1 MFNKKMIF
9 LGLASTLLLLGC
21 SDSSPSNPDREDLSS
36 SSTVSSSSV
45 ENSSSSID
53 STIPEGAKRAT
64 LDDLSKNMNLGTLLG
79 ADAYLTVGEKG
90 LFSLW
95 FFVKGETTED
105 KSHGWIVVQSD
116 FKDGII
122 QINED
127 VAIPAFDSS
136 PVGDAIQDMVKES
149 AYISFIVKKDSTI
162 HYAVNG
168 GDYIKASVVQL
179 MAPPGYV
186 SKASVLEN
194 QEITCEEGDKASFSV
209 EFFNDGRF
217 VRKNKNGTTSTWSA
231 GYYDVHRS
239 VLFLVPTYYYGS
251 TNALYNFKVEN
262 STLNLD
268 SLSCT
273 KKSFETTIW
282 KKNDIAKAWVSQD
295 SLNWTFI
302 LNESGSF
309 SLKADR
315 QTVAKEAKTGT
326 WDQFGSYLA
335 LTVNTCLDPKTCSA
349 ATIGKVVDLEEMSFS
364 FDHSDKTKP
373 LIPTVWDLA
382 ELDE

>member
-95 FFVKGETTED
+95 FFVKGGTTED

-122 QINED
+122 QINKD
-127 VAIPAFDSS
+127 AAVPAFDSS
-136 PVGDAIQDMVKES
+136 PVGDAIQDMVNGS
-149 AYISFIVKKDSTI
+149 AQISFIVKEDSTV
-162 HYAVNG
+162 HYSVDG
-168 GDYIKASVVQL
+168 GDYVKASAVQL
-179 MAPPGYV
+179 IASSGYV

-194 QEITCEEGDKASFSV
+194 QEITCEEEDKASFSV

-239 VLFLVPTYYYGS
+239 VLFLVPTYYFGA
-251 TNALYNFKVEN
+251 TNSLYKFKVEN

-349 ATIGKVVDLEEMSFS
+349 ATIGNVTDLEEMSFS

>member
-1 MFNKKMIF
+1 MSSLFF
-9 LGLASTLLLLGC
+9 LGC
-21 SDSSPSNPDREDLSS
+21 SDSKPTDPDREDLSS
-36 SSTVSSSSV
+36 SSNTGSSSSV
-45 ENSSSSID
+45 SSSSSID
-53 STIPEGAKRAT
+53 NDIPEGAKRAT

-122 QINED
+122 QINKD
-127 VAIPAFDSS
+127 AAVPAFDSS
-136 PVGDAIQDMVKES
+136 PVGDAIQDMVKKS
-149 AYISFIVKKDSTI
+149 AYISFIVKNDSTV
-162 HYAVNG
+162 HYSVDG
-168 GDYIKASVVQL
+168 GDYVKASAVQL
-179 MAPPGYV
+179 IASSGYV

-194 QEITCEEGDKASFSV
+194 QEITCEEEDNSSLSI
-209 EFFNDGRF
+209 EFFSDGRF
-217 VRKNKNGTTSTWSA
+217 VRKNTDGSASTWSA
-231 GYYDVHRS
+231 GLYDVHRS
-239 VLFLVPTYYYGS
+239 VLFLVPTYYFGA
-251 TNALYNFKVEN
+251 TNSLYKFKVEN

-268 SLSCT
+268 SLSCS
-273 KKSFETTIW
+273 KKSIETTIW
-282 KKNDIAKAWVSQD
+282 KKNDIAKAWVSLD